1 MDYSVLAFLLLWGL
15 QVVDATVDAHLKG
28 FNVNDDLSINFKAGL
43 SPMANTN
50 GISIVLNIGSG
61 TKYKS
66 FPGH

>member
-1 MDYSVLAFLLLWGL
+1 
-15 QVVDATVDAHLKG
+15 LKG
-28 FNVNDDLSINFKAGL
+28 FNVNDDLSVNFKAGL

-66 FPGH
+66 YPGY